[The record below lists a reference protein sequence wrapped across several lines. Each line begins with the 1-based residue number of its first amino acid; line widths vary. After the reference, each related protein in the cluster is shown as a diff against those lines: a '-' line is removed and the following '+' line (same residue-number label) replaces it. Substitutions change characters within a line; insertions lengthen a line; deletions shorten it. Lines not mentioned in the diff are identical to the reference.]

1 MGNSTSDISGF
12 HIVGINYKKT
22 DAAIRGQFAISN
34 EQYEKLLSLAPA
46 YHLSELFIL
55 STCNRTEIYGF
66 ADNARQLA
74 DLLCTATMGNRED
87 FLDMAYI
94 KRGAEAIEHLFLVSA
109 GIDSQILGDYE
120 IVGQIKQ
127 AVKFA
132 REHNFVGPFLERLV
146 NSVLQSSKAV
156 KNQTELSGGT
166 VSVSFAAIQ
175 YIRERYTDLTD
186 KKMLLIGVGKIG
198 RNTCRNMVDYLDNR
212 NITLMNRTEKRAA
225 ELAAE
230 TGVGYASLDHLAEY
244 AGNAD
249 IILVATNAEHPTLL
263 RRHLEGT
270 GPKLVIDLSIPCN
283 VEKSV
288 TGLPEVT
295 LINVDELSR
304 IKDETLQKRE
314 AEVPKAKTIIAE
326 HIAELMDWHAMRK
339 HVPVLKA
346 VKTKL
351 KELHTS
357 ELFIRLN
364 GETIPSIDD
373 ADEQIQ
379 RVING
384 MATRMRQHNR
394 GGCHYI
400 QAINEYIGT
409 GETRW
414 TTGPSAEGQ
423 SLAVLRSAAIL
434 SDGSATAKH

>member
-74 DLLCTATMGNRED
+74 DLLCSATAGNREA
-87 FLDMAYI
+87 FIDMAYI
-94 KRGAEAIEHLFLVSA
+94 KKGAEAIEHLFLVSA

-146 NSVLQSSKAV
+146 NCVLQSSKAV

-175 YIRERYTDLTD
+175 YIRERYIDLTD
-186 KKMLLIGVGKIG
+186 KKMLLIGIGKIG

-230 TGVGYASLDHLAEY
+230 TGVGHAGLDQLAEY

-263 RRHLEGT
+263 RKHLEGA

-283 VEKSV
+283 VEESV
-288 TGLPEVT
+288 ASLPGVT

-314 AEVPKAKTIIAE
+314 AEVPKAKNIIAG
-326 HIAELMDWHAMRK
+326 HITELMEWHAMRR
-339 HVPVLKA
+339 HVPVLRA

-364 GETIPSIDD
+364 GETTPSIDE

-384 MATRMRQHNR
+384 MATRMRQHNQ

-409 GETRW
+409 G
-414 TTGPSAEGQ
+414 AN
-423 SLAVLRSAAIL
+423 
-434 SDGSATAKH
+434 